1 VDGSLYYA
9 ALEHRD
15 RMDPEV
21 VMPSVSRK
29 TGKAKRR
36 LDEAPAKAGKS

>member
-1 VDGSLYYA
+1 LYYA

-15 RMDPEV
+15 RVDPEV
-21 VMPSVSRK
+21 VMTSVSRK

-36 LDEAPAKAGKS
+36 VNKAPAEHSKI